1 MALPFP
7 NVPYAP
13 GVPQIPRSP
22 AFPPDQTPSISPPA
36 PAGTLWGQPSAK
48 AIWGVFDPTGIR
60 AIDADSIVD
69 FDVRNETKIS
79 DFPVQA
85 GGFATYNKV
94 LLPYDIQIRV
104 SKAGTATDRATFLNQ
119 IDAVWQ
125 SLALYTVMTPERS
138 YINLNCERYEI
149 TRRGGQGAYFLTDVD
164 LFFRQIIQVTAQYT
178 TTVVDTSN
186 AQQPSDQPVQS
197 AGSVQAVAA
206 SQAAA
211 LQAVYAIPLNLGP

>member
-206 SQAAA
+206 SEAAA
-211 LQAVYAIPLNLGP
+211 LQAVHAIPLNLGP